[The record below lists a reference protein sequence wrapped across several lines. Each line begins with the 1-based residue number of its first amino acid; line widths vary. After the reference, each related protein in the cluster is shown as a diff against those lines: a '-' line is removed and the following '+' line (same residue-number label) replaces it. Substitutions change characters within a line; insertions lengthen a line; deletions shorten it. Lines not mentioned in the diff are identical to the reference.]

1 MGIVATALIILVV
14 SFILALRSMSDIN
27 FGDELEKF
35 FQRRKIKGS
44 IVFFDGKVE
53 HYEHHSSKSS
63 SSSSS

>member
-44 IVFFDGKVE
+44 IKYLLVGRHFFKN
-53 HYEHHSSKSS
+53 KAK
-63 SSSSS
+63 